1 MFNYRPNRL
10 SDGFFGF
17 WMFSESNHA
26 TISSGSSFSKVT
38 LIAWLLS
45 ASCCF
50 VPRGLGQRKGC
61 ILQSV
66 RGIAVALRLVFP
78 LHALR
83 SMATRIARRLQQRQ
97 RHLARDDAIDETHAV
112 QGPRSARQTSFE
124 TAATHHSRFASR
136 RFRALQP
143 PSAEFC
149 CEEMPWPWDSIGT
162 PRCCRDLRN
171 RLNHFARPSGAS
183 EP

>member
-1 MFNYRPNRL
+1 MFNRRPNRS
-10 SDGFFGF
+10 SDGVLGF
-17 WMFSESNHA
+17 WVLSESKHA
-26 TISSGSSFSKVT
+26 TISSGNSFSKVKV
-38 LIAWLLS
+38 IAWLLL
-45 ASCCF
+45 ASRCF

-66 RGIAVALRLVFP
+66 RGIVALRLVFP

-112 QGPRSARQTSFE
+112 QGPRSARQTSSE
-124 TAATHHSRFASR
+124 TAAAHRSRFASR

-171 RLNHFARPSGAS
+171 GFNHFARPSGAS

>member
-1 MFNYRPNRL
+1 MDFGCFLSQTMQQLALAVPFQKSRSLLGFCRL
-10 SDGFFGF
+10 HVALF
-17 WMFSESNHA
+17 H
-26 TISSGSSFSKVT
+26 V
-38 LIAWLLS
+38 
-45 ASCCF
+45 
-50 VPRGLGQRKGC
+50 GLGQRKGC

-149 CEEMPWPWDSIGT
+149 CEEMPRLWDSIGT

-171 RLNHFARPSGAS
+171 RLKHFA
-183 EP
+183 

>member
-1 MFNYRPNRL
+1 MFNRRPNRL
-10 SDGFFGF
+10 SDGFLGF
-17 WMFSESNHA
+17 WVLSVSKHA
-26 TISSGSSFSKVT
+26 TISSGSSFPKVKV
-38 LIAWLLS
+38 IAWLLL
-45 ASCCF
+45 ASRCF
-50 VPRGLGQRKGC
+50 VPRGLGQRKVC
-61 ILQSV
+61 ILQSARGV
-66 RGIAVALRLVFP
+66 RPVFP

-83 SMATRIARRLQQRQ
+83 SMAARIARRLQQRQ

-149 CEEMPWPWDSIGT
+149 CQKMPRLWDSIGT
-162 PRCCRDLRN
+162 PRCCRDSRN
-171 RLNHFARPSGAS
+171 RLKQFARPSGAS